1 MRQATAARYSDCV
14 EELHRYVAC
23 SGGSLADP
31 HAADVTLEC
40 YFESLFLGG
49 EAKANAR
56 WCLYGLAWQRGWAT
70 KGGAFPKAKQ
80 ALKGWDRLQ
89 PPGSR
94 EPAVWEAV
102 LAVADD
108 LIGRD
113 LQSTLVGALLPV
125 AFDGYLRPS
134 EALGLRG
141 ADVLRPARSGP
152 QRLWAATVAPAT
164 QPVPSKTNTF
174 DDTVFLGNSAK
185 GQAFVGGILDVLLS
199 RAGQDKLFD
208 RLTLAQLEATVKA
221 ACVRLQLPVTF
232 TPHCLRHGGASRDAL
247 EKFEDLRAI
256 QRRGRWKARES
267 VRRYEKAGALLRV
280 RSKFSQLFL
289 SRGLRLGPALPGKLR
304 VALRK
309 FGRPH

>member
-1 MRQATAARYSDCV
+1 MRAATATRYLDCV
-14 EELHRYVAC
+14 GDLDRFVAH

-31 HAADVTLEC
+31 HAADATLER

-70 KGGAFPKAKQ
+70 KGGAFPLAKQ

-113 LQSTLVGALLPV
+113 LQSTLAGALLPV
-125 AFDGYLRPS
+125 AFDGYFRPS

-152 QRLWAATVAPAT
+152 QRMWAATVAPAT

-174 DDTVFLGNSAK
+174 DDTVFLGSAAK
-185 GQAFVGGILDVLLS
+185 GQAFVGSILGVLLT
-199 RAGQDKLFD
+199 RAGQDRLFGG
-208 RLTLAQLEATVKA
+208 LTLAQLEAAVKS
-221 ACVRLQLPVTF
+221 ACCRLQLPVAF
-232 TPHCLRHGGASRDAL
+232 TPHALRHGGASRDAL
-247 EKFEDLRAI
+247 EKFEDLRGI

-267 VRRYEKAGALLRV
+267 VRRYEKAGTLLRV
-280 RSKFSQLFL
+280 RSKFSQAFL
-289 SRGLRLGPALPGKLR
+289 SRSLCLGSALPRKLR
-304 VALRK
+304 AALRK
-309 FGRPH
+309 FGRPC